1 PQFDA
6 NLCSYGP
13 CAPEL
18 GGEPLDTLSQFTM
31 YRATYRNRSGAE
43 SLYVASSVNV
53 GNNRAGVRWA
63 QINSPGAPTLYQAG
77 TQSGNDA
84 LHRWMGSINS
94 DKDGNIAIGYSVS
107 STSTYPAIAYAGR
120 LSGDPLGTLPQ
131 TETTMFAGSG
141 SQTGSFNRWGD
152 YSALS
157 IDKTDDCTFWYTNEF
172 YPTTSAFNFHTIIG
186 SFKFPSCNNGPGG
199 KLGGQVT
206 SASSGTGIA
215 GAQIQIGPTYS
226 TSTDASGNYSI
237 LIPVGT
243 YDVTASHF
251 GYASQTASGVVVS
264 DGTTTTQ
271 NFALVPNASITI
283 DGFVTDGSG
292 GSMPLYARVDVA
304 SAGGNFT
311 LFTNPAN
318 GYYAFSAFVG
328 TTYTMTV
335 TAQITGYD
343 PQTRNVTTG
352 SSDIQESFA
361 LTVNQ
366 AACNAPGYTIQ
377 SQGTPITADF
387 SGGVPPAG
395 WTISNNDVYCDF
407 GWNGRG
413 RLDWG
418 YPDPGFVGNNT
429 GGSGIFAD
437 ANSDACGPYA
447 NLDMIMESP
456 PIDLTGFTGG
466 VRINFNS
473 DYFDL
478 CYAPAGSA
486 VTVDI
491 WNGSSYSTVVNFCG
505 QNRRGPRLESYV
517 TSAGDGVMSKVRFR
531 YKARWDWWWEVDNV
545 NISQSACV
553 FTNGGLI
560 YGNVSDLNTGLAI
573 NGANISLDTG
583 QSVTSGPTPND
594 PNIGDGFYY
603 IYAPTLPGNSTGVRT
618 MTVSKANYGTI
629 TRGVVPTP
637 RGSVQQNYNLPAGML
652 SVTPSAMRMR
662 LAIGGT
668 GDSNLTL
675 NNTGTLDATF
685 NLLELNVPPPAARP
699 AGPFDKPVYPFDEHT
714 KLGYKAAIAHTA
726 ENVPHG
732 VLPNAPAYPRV
743 GEYIRQFS
751 AADLNLPWGAGYDS
765 SATNFWISNPGIFFG
780 GTNDDHLYN
789 NDGTPTGISIATNP
803 AGGSWAGDMAYNGV
817 TQKMWQVNVGGND
830 CIFEFDPVAHT
841 LTGQKICPAFGTS

>member
-1 PQFDA
+1 ESTDQGDPTVIYDQLSGRFVATQFVITSGIQCVAVSATGDPTGAYNRYAFNVGAWNDYPKIGNWSDGYYLTFNLFPGGGGFTNPVAVAFEKDKMIQGLPAQMVIFPVNEPSGSGCSGSGECYFSLQPSHAEGLTPPPAGAPDYFVMAYDGNTWTTPPDPTTDGYRIWQFHVDWTTPANSTFTGPVNVLSPQFDA
-6 NLCSYGP
+6 NLCGYGP

-84 LHRWMGSINS
+84 LPRWMGSINS
-94 DKDGNIAIGYSVS
+94 DKDGNIAIGHSVS

-186 SFKFPSCNNGPGG
+186 SFKFPSCTNGPVGT
-199 KLGGQVT
+199 LAGQVT

-226 TSTDASGNYSI
+226 TSTDANGNYSI

-328 TTYTMTV
+328 TTYTM
-335 TAQITGYD
+335 
-343 PQTRNVTTG
+343 
-352 SSDIQESFA
+352 
-361 LTVNQ
+361 
-366 AACNAPGYTIQ
+366 
-377 SQGTPITADF
+377 
-387 SGGVPPAG
+387 
-395 WTISNNDVYCDF
+395 
-407 GWNGRG
+407 
-413 RLDWG
+413 
-418 YPDPGFVGNNT
+418 
-429 GGSGIFAD
+429 
-437 ANSDACGPYA
+437 
-447 NLDMIMESP
+447 
-456 PIDLTGFTGG
+456 
-466 VRINFNS
+466 
-473 DYFDL
+473 
-478 CYAPAGSA
+478 
-486 VTVDI
+486 
-491 WNGSSYSTVVNFCG
+491 
-505 QNRRGPRLESYV
+505 
-517 TSAGDGVMSKVRFR
+517 
-531 YKARWDWWWEVDNV
+531 
-545 NISQSACV
+545 
-553 FTNGGLI
+553 
-560 YGNVSDLNTGLAI
+560 
-573 NGANISLDTG
+573 
-583 QSVTSGPTPND
+583 
-594 PNIGDGFYY
+594 
-603 IYAPTLPGNSTGVRT
+603 
-618 MTVSKANYGTI
+618 
-629 TRGVVPTP
+629 
-637 RGSVQQNYNLPAGML
+637 
-652 SVTPSAMRMR
+652 
-662 LAIGGT
+662 
-668 GDSNLTL
+668 
-675 NNTGTLDATF
+675 
-685 NLLELNVPPPAARP
+685 
-699 AGPFDKPVYPFDEHT
+699 
-714 KLGYKAAIAHTA
+714 
-726 ENVPHG
+726 
-732 VLPNAPAYPRV
+732 
-743 GEYIRQFS
+743 
-751 AADLNLPWGAGYDS
+751 
-765 SATNFWISNPGIFFG
+765 
-780 GTNDDHLYN
+780 
-789 NDGTPTGISIATNP
+789 
-803 AGGSWAGDMAYNGV
+803 
-817 TQKMWQVNVGGND
+817 
-830 CIFEFDPVAHT
+830 
-841 LTGQKICPAFGTS
+841 